1 MPTIESERSTE
12 QLPAEGV
19 QFEEDFI
26 FRINRTITTTP
37 DVAITE
43 FVANAWDAG
52 AFNVSIII
60 PLEEGDTISI
70 EDDGTG
76 MSDVEF
82 RHRWMTLSYDR
93 QKRQGA
99 EVEFPKGIDAH
110 KRIAYGR
117 NGVGRHGM
125 LCFANEYTVETW
137 CDGLCNKY
145 DIAISSERE
154 PFKIICH
161 QQYPKEGHGTRISTL
176 VHRHLPDVRSMIDI
190 ISARFLYDPS
200 FFVTINN
207 IKVDLLNSG
216 GIYDQQDIA
225 LDNGVN
231 LHVTIVDST
240 KVAMKSQQHGI
251 AFWVCGRLVGKPS
264 WSYGGFQFLDGRF
277 KVAKRYTL
285 IVQTD
290 DLIEDVFPDWSG
302 FYESPRVKEV
312 YIQFKK
318 FVDGFISSVMSEQIT
333 ELKMD
338 VIQDTRD
345 DLETLSAA
353 GKRDVS
359 KFIEEVTEKNPTVS
373 QDFLR
378 TAVETMITIEQAKKG
393 ELLLAQ
399 LCQMTPEEIDKLSDL
414 LRDWDIDD
422 VLSII
427 TEIDRRISVI
437 EAISRIFNDKGTD
450 ELHTLHPLI
459 LDARWLFGAEF
470 DSPMFVSNVALT
482 TVIKSLFKDKDYD
495 PAEISNPR
503 KRPDIVCL
511 RESTMKAV
519 CTDRADRETG
529 GIMKPDQVLIVELK
543 RGGFTIDYKEVN
555 QAESYVRQIYKSGV
569 LHKAA
574 EITAF
579 VVGATIGDIDTE
591 RKVNSGA
598 IHVVTYGQLVE
609 TASQKLFRL
618 REQLEKHY
626 ADIGSKSLVEKALED
641 HKQLSIKNMPHK

>member
-1 MPTIESERSTE
+1 
-12 QLPAEGV
+12 
-19 QFEEDFI
+19 
-26 FRINRTITTTP
+26 
-37 DVAITE
+37 
-43 FVANAWDAG
+43 
-52 AFNVSIII
+52 
-60 PLEEGDTISI
+60 
-70 EDDGTG
+70 
-76 MSDVEF
+76 
-82 RHRWMTLSYDR
+82 
-93 QKRQGA
+93 
-99 EVEFPKGIDAH
+99 
-110 KRIAYGR
+110 
-117 NGVGRHGM
+117 M

-470 DSPMFVSNVALT
+470 DSL
-482 TVIKSLFKDKDYD
+482 
-495 PAEISNPR
+495 
-503 KRPDIVCL
+503 
-511 RESTMKAV
+511 
-519 CTDRADRETG
+519 
-529 GIMKPDQVLIVELK
+529 
-543 RGGFTIDYKEVN
+543 
-555 QAESYVRQIYKSGV
+555 
-569 LHKAA
+569 
-574 EITAF
+574 
-579 VVGATIGDIDTE
+579 
-591 RKVNSGA
+591 
-598 IHVVTYGQLVE
+598 
-609 TASQKLFRL
+609 
-618 REQLEKHY
+618 
-626 ADIGSKSLVEKALED
+626 
-641 HKQLSIKNMPHK
+641 

>member
-1 MPTIESERSTE
+1 MPTVENEIVAE

-19 QFEEDFI
+19 QFEEDYI
-26 FRINRTITTTP
+26 FRINRTITTIP
-37 DVAITE
+37 DIAITE

-52 AFNVSIII
+52 AFNVNIII
-60 PLEEGDTISI
+60 PYEEGDTISV

-76 MSDVEF
+76 MNDAEF

-93 QKRQGA
+93 QKRQGV
-99 EVEFPKGIDAH
+99 EVEFPKGVEAH

-125 LCFANEYTVETW
+125 LCFSNDYTVETW
-137 CDGLCNKY
+137 RDGLCNHY
-145 DIAISSERE
+145 DIVISSGRE
-154 PFKIICH
+154 PFRIARH
-161 QQYPKEGHGTRISTL
+161 LQYPKEGHGTRISTY
-176 VHRHLPDVRSMIDI
+176 VHRHLPDTDSMIDI

-200 FFVTINN
+200 FFVAINGKTVN
-207 IKVDLLNSG
+207 LLNSK
-216 GIYDQQDIA
+216 GIYDQKEIA
-225 LDNGVN
+225 LDNGVK
-231 LHVTIVDST
+231 LHITVVDST

-285 IVQTD
+285 IVQND
-290 DLIEDVFPDWSG
+290 DLIDDVYPDWGG
-302 FYESPRVKEV
+302 FYESPKVREV

-318 FVDGFISSVMSEQIT
+318 FVDKFTASVMAEKIS

-345 DLETLSAA
+345 DLETLSVA

-359 KFIEEVTEKNPTVS
+359 KFIEDVTEKNPTVS
-373 QDFLR
+373 LDFLK
-378 TAVETMITIEQAKKG
+378 TAVQTMITIEQAKKG

-414 LRDWDIDD
+414 LTDWDIDD

-427 TEIDRRISVI
+427 TEIDKRISVV
-437 EAISRIFNDKGTD
+437 EAISRIFNDKNTD

-482 TVIKSLFKDKDYD
+482 TVIKTLFKDKDYD
-495 PAEISNPR
+495 PKEISNPR

-511 RESTMKAV
+511 NESTMRAV
-519 CTDRADRETG
+519 CTDRADRESG
-529 GIMKPDQVLIVELK
+529 GIMKPDQILIVELK

-555 QAESYVRQIYKSGV
+555 QAEYYVRQIYKSGI

-579 VVGATIGDIDTE
+579 VVGAAIGDIDTE
-591 RKVNSGA
+591 RQVNSGA

-626 ADIGSKSLVEKALED
+626 SDIGSKSLVEKALED
-641 HKQLSIKNMPHK
+641 HKQLSIKNMP

>member
-1 MPTIESERSTE
+1 MPTIEKGIDIEK
-12 QLPAEGV
+12 LPTEGV

-52 AFNVSIII
+52 AFNVNITI
-60 PLEEGDTISI
+60 PLEMGETISV

-76 MSDVEF
+76 MSDAEF

-99 EVEFPKGIDAH
+99 EVEFPEGVDAH

-125 LCFANEYTVETW
+125 LCFSNDYTVETW
-137 CDGLCNKY
+137 RDGLCNKY
-145 DIAISSERE
+145 DIVVSSGKE
-154 PFKIICH
+154 PFKILH
-161 QQYPKEGHGTRISTL
+161 YQRYSKEGHGTRISAF
-176 VHRHLPDVRSMIDI
+176 VQRHLPDAHNMIDI

-200 FFVTINN
+200 FFVTING
-207 IKVDLLNSG
+207 IRVDLLNSK
-216 GIYDQQDIA
+216 GIYEQKDIA

-231 LHVTIVDST
+231 LHITIVDST

-264 WSYGGFQFLDGRF
+264 WSYGNFQFLDGRF

-302 FYESPRVKEV
+302 FYESQKVKEV
-312 YIQFKK
+312 YAQFKE
-318 FVDGFISSVMSEQIT
+318 FVDEFISSVMSEQIA

-338 VIQDTRD
+338 VIQDTID

-359 KFIEEVTEKNPTVS
+359 KFIENVTEKNPTVS
-373 QDFLR
+373 QEFLR
-378 TAVETMITIEQAKKG
+378 TAVETIITIEQAKKG
-393 ELLLAQ
+393 ELLLTQ
-399 LCQMTPEEIDKLSDL
+399 LCQMTSEEIDKLSDL

-437 EAISRIFNDKGTD
+437 EAISRIFNDKSTD

-482 TVIKSLFKDKDYD
+482 TVIKTLFKDRDYD
-495 PAEISNPR
+495 PMEISNPR

-511 RESTMKAV
+511 KESTLKAV
-519 CTDRADRETG
+519 CTDRADREAG

-543 RGGFTIDYKEVN
+543 RGGFTIDYKEVY
-555 QAESYVRQIYKSGV
+555 QAESYVRQIYKSGI
-569 LHKAA
+569 LHKSA

-591 RKVNSGA
+591 RKVDSGA
-598 IHVVTYGQLVE
+598 IHIVTYGQLVE

-618 REQLEKHY
+618 RERLEKHY
-626 ADIGSKSLVEKALED
+626 ADIGCKSLVERALED
-641 HKQLSIKNMPHK
+641 HRQLSIKKMP